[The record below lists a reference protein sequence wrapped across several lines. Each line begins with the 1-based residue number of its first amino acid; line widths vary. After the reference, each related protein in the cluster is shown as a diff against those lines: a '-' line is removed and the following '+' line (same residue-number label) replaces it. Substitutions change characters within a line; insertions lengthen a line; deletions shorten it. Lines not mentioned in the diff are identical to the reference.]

1 MGGLKDLGKE
11 LPTSSG
17 TADGQST
24 ESPCKLSACS
34 LEGYKMVSAILDE
47 EVDRA
52 FYGDKVIDKINKK
65 TKNKADKST
74 KNSTAVH
81 CCPKLVPWEIREA
94 GRDYKL
100 EITDNSSKKLGN
112 EVYSKN
118 QEKKLTRC
126 EIAENIKQTK
136 TQHHLYVLLP
146 EKGKKREISVDYNLI
161 HTGDCKHSMTAR
173 NKSRN
178 QLKILGG
185 IGKQETEFSID
196 EFGNIVDIK
205 KPSDNSDS
213 ISILKKK
220 IKALK
225 NAIEIIK
232 RVNRRTF
239 DVNRGYRNDASFL
252 KKAGVTPDCFM
263 EVSQD
268 KIKVINE
275 QIATLKKALNLQKDF
290 QKKYDKLADKIAKN
304 ETKIKIFEKIISNAD
319 KEKQKELENEISKIM
334 EEIAGV
340 QKDNESRN
348 KWFPKTTAEKE
359 AKRKNLIKK
368 RYLFESALA
377 QKLEIQKKLKKE
389 LLELNYERPDSL
401 FSILKMLINPSHEN
415 GEEIIVRPTGIGAC
429 PITPVASIYTFPHIK
444 IGTESSIEIKL
455 SKEDGG
461 EVKVVVEGKVKAEI
475 GNKEFSYAWEASKKD
490 SKKDSVRPVSKPEII
505 NMIERIGK
513 LYKPEKRDLTSV
525 TKVNQKLSKELKVFG
540 WEIEGSCKFS
550 FLGLE
555 NQEIN
560 NDYKI
565 ETVGKFKL
573 EIKLTPKISIDI
585 VVVLLR
591 IMARFPLA
599 WPFWALIYWL
609 HGTDSIS
616 IELFIDGEFSYNG
629 VFKTGAVGEKDHNC
643 TCDLK
648 LGIEMKAS
656 LTINTVE
663 SAYMYTAKAKAEA
676 EWTWTINKERKDGNK
691 VDFFEGGFNGITLS
705 FMAYRKAIAKNDSES
720 KQIPGED
727 KKKINI
733 KKIAEGKYTFWERSE
748 IKVPEKD
755 KLSKTSIL
763 DALFKPQQETGGK
776 R

>member
-52 FYGDKVIDKINKK
+52 FYGDEVIDKINQK
-65 TKNKADKST
+65 TKSKTDKST
-74 KNSTAVH
+74 KNSTAAH
-81 CCPKLVPWEIREA
+81 CCPKLVPWEITEA

-146 EKGKKREISVDYNLI
+146 EKGKKREISVDYNLT

-185 IGKQETEFSID
+185 IGKQKTKFSID

-220 IKALK
+220 IEKLEK
-225 NAIEIIK
+225 TKKILNEHSK
-232 RVNRRTF
+232 SYSQHLHK
-239 DVNRGYRNDASFL
+239 DSPLDSFPIL
-252 KKAGVTPDCFM
+252 CVH
-263 EVSQD
+263 EVVED
-268 KIKVINE
+268 KVKVINE

-304 ETKIKIFEKIISNAD
+304 DKIII
-319 KEKQKELENEISKIM
+319 KREKFI
-334 EEIAGV
+334 
-340 QKDNESRN
+340 KDYN
-348 KWFPKTTAEKE
+348 PKTQKAQDDQVSEMRKQVHEHANKKDIMDEDAFKTKEQNLKFKLNTALQYRYSREFSL
-359 AKRKNLIKK
+359 AK
-368 RYLFESALA
+368 A
-377 QKLEIQKKLKKE
+377 LEIQKNLKKE
-389 LLELNYERPDSL
+389 LSELNYERPDSL
-401 FSILKMLINPSHEN
+401 FSILRMLINPSHEN

-444 IGTESSIEIKL
+444 FDAKAEASIKITL
-455 SKEDGG
+455 SKEKG
-461 EVKVVVEGKVKAEI
+461 VVVEGRVKAEI
-475 GNKEFSYAWEASKKD
+475 GNKEILFSWEGSKKD
-490 SKKDSVRPVSKPEII
+490 SKKDSVRAVSKPEII
-505 NMIERIGK
+505 KMIERIGK

-525 TKVNQKLSKELKVFG
+525 TKVNQKLSKELKVFDWDIG
-540 WEIEGSCKFS
+540 GFSRFS

-565 ETVGKFKL
+565 KTVGKFKL
-573 EIKLTPKISIDI
+573 EIEFTPKITIDI

-616 IELFIDGEFSYNG
+616 IKLFTKGRFDYNG

-643 TCDLK
+643 KCSLR

-656 LTINTVE
+656 LTIDTVE
-663 SAYMYTAKAKAEA
+663 SAYMYTAKATAEA
-676 EWTWTINKERKDGNK
+676 KFTWEINKKEKDKDGNK
-691 VDFFEGGFNGITLS
+691 VDDFFEGGFDGILLK
-705 FMAYRKAIAKNDSES
+705 FMAYREAIAKNDSASEQ
-720 KQIPGED
+720 KPGED

-733 KKIAEGKYTFWERSE
+733 KKIAEGRYTFWEPSK